1 MFKNK
6 KSTVINPNTTDTL
19 IGEGSI
25 FEGKIRSEASVR
37 IEGQITG
44 DIDCL
49 GDVLVGERGIVKSNI
64 IARNVIIAG
73 SVYGNVGTKGKLT
86 ITTTGKLHGNSN
98 AASFIIEEGG
108 LFQGSSMM
116 EDKNAAESMNVTE
129 PLNMSKS
136 TNVIENATVIL

>member
-19 IGEGSI
+19 IGEGTI

-37 IEGQITG
+37 IEGQIIG

-49 GDVLVGERGIVKSNI
+49 GDVLVGEQGIVKSNI

-73 SVYGNVGTKGKLT
+73 SVFGNVNTKGKLT
-86 ITTTGKLHGNSN
+86 ITSTGKLHGNTN

-116 EDKNAAESMNVTE
+116 EDKNAAESMNVSE
-129 PLNMSKS
+129 PVNMSKT